1 MKYRLIWSKIAE
13 LSDILR
19 YVFNLS
25 LQTRIFPNP
34 LKILKVTTEFK
45 TGDLTEISN
54 YRLISVL
61 PCFSKILERIMHT
74 RLYSYLVNEKML
86 YSKQFSFQK
95 GHSTVHAIAHLADQI
110 HESFENDNNTL
121 FYWFLLIYPRPL
133 TLLAMNIIKKAWK
146 LWN

>member
-1 MKYRLIWSKIAE
+1 MKHRLIWSKIAE

-45 TGDLTEISN
+45 TGDLPEISN

-74 RLYSYLVNEKML
+74 RLDSYLVNEKML

>member
-1 MKYRLIWSKIAE
+1 M
-13 LSDILR
+13 
-19 YVFNLS
+19 S

-74 RLYSYLVNEKML
+74 RLDSYLVNEKML

-121 FYWFLLIYPRPL
+121 FY
-133 TLLAMNIIKKAWK
+133 
-146 LWN
+146 

>member
-19 YVFNLS
+19 YVFNSS

-74 RLYSYLVNEKML
+74 RLYSYLVNERML

-133 TLLAMNIIKKAWK
+133 TLLTMNIIKKAWK